1 MNGRI
6 SALFSRPEGRC
17 GLHDALPR
25 SLQPAAAPEAPP
37 AKRAGALGDDE
48 GEITVDEES
57 SASARGAGGPPAS
70 STGPT
75 APGMP
80 RADELQRA
88 AEAMRSNPQ
97 MMQSYME
104 MLSNMTQEQID
115 AMVASTGQ
123 TLPGGQRLTPGELS
137 V

>member
-1 MNGRI
+1 
-6 SALFSRPEGRC
+6 
-17 GLHDALPR
+17 
-25 SLQPAAAPEAPP
+25 
-37 AKRAGALGDDE
+37 
-48 GEITVDEES
+48 
-57 SASARGAGGPPAS
+57 
-70 STGPT
+70 
-75 APGMP
+75 MP